1 MVLGAFKK
9 YVFGP
14 RREAQREAA
23 EAKRRAEDAEKRAEK
38 RREDLAAW
46 EAWYERRVNAKERGK
61 PFDEPPPS
69 RKE

>member
-23 EAKRRAEDAEKRAEK
+23 EAKRRAEDAEKAGREAK
-38 RREDLAAW
+38 RRSGGLGGLVRAPSKCQGAW
-46 EAWYERRVNAKERGK
+46 QAV
-61 PFDEPPPS
+61 
-69 RKE
+69 